1 MMMAKQR
8 KIYNN
13 NNKYK
18 QQESFSLGNLERVD
32 TFAAFGTQ

>member
-1 MMMAKQR
+1 MMAKQR

-13 NNKYK
+13 NKYK
-18 QQESFSLGNLERVD
+18 QEESFSLGNLERVD